1 MRCPPRHAS
10 RRDLTDQDGCPL
22 RRGRK
27 VMRSGLL
34 LLLALAIQA
43 GEALTLPWHLADH
56 AVLQRDRP
64 LRLAGRAA
72 PGAAVAVTIA
82 GARAEAVAG
91 VDGAWQVVMPALAAG
106 GPHVLEATAGTERCR
121 VVDLLVGDVWLCSGQ
136 SNMGWA
142 VKGLPDAT
150 ARFKQLDG
158 SRLRLL
164 KLRARIADEAQ
175 ATAADSLWSPAGPE
189 AVAGFSAVAIAFAA
203 NLRAG
208 GLDVPIGLVQSNRAG
223 TFAEA
228 WMPGAAVAAMPGG
241 ADIIA
246 RWTWLQAERSR
257 LVTVYETEHA
267 AWERAH
273 GERFAQWK
281 RHPVDGPFQ
290 PHEPAAPPAADSPLR
305 PGVLWNGQ
313 IAPLTGM
320 ALRGVLWYQGESNS
334 DRAWHYRVV
343 LAHLVAAWR
352 AAWNDPALPFIVA
365 QLPEYETSSCP
376 YDWQDQGAWEVL
388 RESQTRVGAEVPGV
402 AVVPM
407 LGLGERL
414 DIHPRA
420 KWEVGERLARA
431 ALATVHGR
439 DLAWSGPRPIACRR
453 EGDRLVLTLADVG
466 NGVATL
472 AGGPPL
478 GFTIAVADRRFVP
491 GSAEI
496 LGPDRIAVRAA
507 GIAEPVAVRYAWD
520 DYPAFNVVCSAGLVM
535 GPWRSDDWPVP
546 TQDVVVPFS
555 RTWPPDR

>member
-1 MRCPPRHAS
+1 MR
-10 RRDLTDQDGCPL
+10 T
-22 RRGRK
+22 
-27 VMRSGLL
+27 GLL
-34 LLLALAIQA
+34 LLLVLAVQA
-43 GEALTLPWHLADH
+43 GEALTLPWHLSDH

-72 PGAAVAVTIA
+72 PGAAVVVTMA
-82 GARAEAVAG
+82 GVRAETVAKA
-91 VDGAWQVVMPALAAG
+91 DGAWQLALPAFAAG
-106 GPHVLEATAGTERCR
+106 GPHVLEAVAGNERRR
-121 VVDLLVGDVWLCSGQ
+121 VNDLLVGDVWLCSGQ

-142 VKGLPDAT
+142 VKGLPDAD
-150 ARFKQLDG
+150 ARLKQFDG

-164 KLRARIADEAQ
+164 KVRARTADEPQ
-175 ATAADSLWSPAGPE
+175 AMAADSPWSTASAE
-189 AVAGFSAVAIAFAA
+189 AVSGFSAVAIAFAA

-228 WMPGAAVAAMPGG
+228 WMPRAAVATMPGG
-241 ADIIA
+241 AEIIA
-246 RWTWLQAERSR
+246 RWTWLLAERDR
-257 LVTVYETEHA
+257 LATTYEVEHA
-267 AWERAH
+267 AWKREH

-281 RHPVDGPFQ
+281 RNPIDGPFH
-290 PHEPAAPPAADSPLR
+290 PHEPAAPPAPDSALR

-320 ALRGVLWYQGESNS
+320 ALSGVLWYQGESNS

-343 LAHLVAAWR
+343 LTQLIASWR
-352 AAWNDPALPFIVA
+352 AAWNDPALPFLVA

-388 RESQTRVGAEVPGV
+388 RESQARVGAEVPGV

-439 DLAWSGPRPIACRR
+439 DLAWSGPRPTAFRR
-453 EGDRLVLTLADVG
+453 EGDHLLI
-466 NGVATL
+466 TL
-472 AGGPPL
+472 AGVGTGIATRDGGAPL
-478 GFTIAVADRRFVP
+478 GFTIAGADRHFVP
-491 GSAEI
+491 ASVEI

-507 GIAEPVAVRYAWD
+507 GVADPVAARYAWD
-520 DYPAFNVVCSAGLVM
+520 DHPAFNLVCSAGRVM

-546 TQDVVVPFS
+546 TQDVVIPFS
-555 RTWPPDR
+555 RTWPPGR